1 MLSSAIPSKFGIQF
15 ASGAGVGFVNNIPEG
30 SQTGGHASL
39 TDGFPPLTFQQIAA
53 GGVPPWGAD
62 MNGLMKQVSA
72 WLQWQAAGNA
82 GISYDATFSSKIGG
96 YPKGAM
102 LQKASTQDR
111 YWISTVDNNT
121 ANPDS
126 GGANWLPFP
135 DVIVQAQAGN
145 YKIDVGTPNA
155 FDITLSPLPANL
167 ASIIGAP
174 IRVRANNANTSSSC
188 TINIRNAANDPAV
201 PMINGN
207 GSALLVGQI
216 ARAGQIFEGFLDGLG
231 NFQLAWPPPVASSP
245 VQQLWAPGQIIIWPT
260 QIAPLGTLECN
271 GASVLISSYP
281 NLYNVI
287 GGQYGS
293 VDANHFNLPDLRGMF
308 LRGWDHGRGID
319 VNSSARTNRGDGTT
333 GDHTGTIEAA
343 SLNGSQLNAAMEFDI
358 TQMHTTVPFS
368 ASNPAAP
375 IGWVAPGQIG
385 MASFNQAGGA
395 VQGGIGQSNISDSG
409 TADPGW
415 PTTAIDGFTANLNLP
430 NTGETR
436 PININVMYVI
446 AY

>member
-1 MLSSAIPSKFGIQF
+1 MLSSSIPAKFGLTF
-15 ASGAGVGFVNNIPEG
+15 ASGAVAPTFLTPQIPDAP
-30 SQTGGHASL
+30 QTNGHASM
-39 TDGFPPLTFQQIAA
+39 TDGFPPLNFQQIAA
-53 GGVPPWGAD
+53 GGIPPWGAD

-82 GISYDATFSSKIGG
+82 GIFYDAAFSTKIGG
-96 YPKGAM
+96 YPKGAF
-102 LQKASTQDR
+102 LQKLSTQDR
-111 YWISTVDNNT
+111 YWISTADNNT
-121 ANPDS
+121 ANPDT
-126 GGANWLPFP
+126 GGANWIPFP
-135 DVIVQAQAGN
+135 DVIVQQQAGN

-167 ASIIGAP
+167 ASIVGAP
-174 IRVRANNANTSSSC
+174 IRVRAANANTSASC
-188 TINIRNAANDPAV
+188 TINIRNAAGDPAV

-207 GSALLVGQI
+207 GSPLLVGQI
-216 ARAGQIFEGFLDGLG
+216 ARPNQIFEGFLDGLG
-231 NFQLAWPPPVASSP
+231 NFQLAWPPPLISTPA
-245 VQQLWAPGQIIIWPT
+245 QQLWAPGQIIIWPT

-333 GDHTGTIEAA
+333 GDHTGTVEAA
-343 SLNGSQLNAAMEFDI
+343 SINGSQLNAQMQFDI
-358 TQMHTTVPFS
+358 QQWHTTFAGFGGGGGWMTPDMLAMIFSPVPPVPSSGLMAITNIEAGF
-368 ASNPAAP
+368 
-375 IGWVAPGQIG
+375 IGGKPGYG
-385 MASFNQAGGA
+385 
-395 VQGGIGQSNISDSG
+395 V
-409 TADPGW
+409 
-415 PTTAIDGFTANLNLP
+415 DGFIANLNLP